1 MPYTLQYSNPAKS
14 ALIVADGT
22 INNSTSL
29 HLVGRNAAGYGQ
41 SIAENFLHSL
51 ENFASDTSPS
61 NPIEGQLWY
70 NTSYPTNKVLNV
82 YNGTNWVPANGVY
95 QQSDEPVTKKAGDIW
110 VKTSTSKVYIWNSS
124 AWILVGPEVTL
135 GGKNGTYTTTLRDS
149 LGDLSIDHSVVITYL
164 NDEIISIVSREEFIP
179 NPVIAG
185 FTKIYPGLNVSTS
198 SFNGTPAKVIGLA
211 STALSLKL
219 SGIVDPISA
228 DNFLRSDIPGTI
240 SGFLNIN
247 NNGGIRIGAIAQTV
261 VLEKQANNNAVLS
274 NRVSGSTIGISI
286 VKDNAVNQIIT
297 VNGNTLRVGINNLS
311 PTVALDVTG
320 SGKFSGKLTVSS
332 TDIDSVIVAGGAT
345 FTKTITTD
353 GGITARQESAFN
365 KKMVVGYVGSTGT
378 AIEPGEPNAW
388 DIGTAAKP
396 FKTIYATSINNG
408 SVTSSFVVTGMIT
421 AFGSNSNIPAG
432 WLLCDGA
439 SHLRSSYA
447 NLFAVIGDAYGAT
460 SGNHFSAPT
469 LASPGNPNIVYII
482 KY

>member
-82 YNGTNWVPANGVY
+82 YNGANWVPANGVY

-179 NPVIAG
+179 NPVIA
-185 FTKIYPGLNVSTS
+185 
-198 SFNGTPAKVIGLA
+198 
-211 STALSLKL
+211 
-219 SGIVDPISA
+219 
-228 DNFLRSDIPGTI
+228 
-240 SGFLNIN
+240 
-247 NNGGIRIGAIAQTV
+247 
-261 VLEKQANNNAVLS
+261 
-274 NRVSGSTIGISI
+274 
-286 VKDNAVNQIIT
+286 
-297 VNGNTLRVGINNLS
+297 
-311 PTVALDVTG
+311 
-320 SGKFSGKLTVSS
+320 
-332 TDIDSVIVAGGAT
+332 
-345 FTKTITTD
+345 
-353 GGITARQESAFN
+353 
-365 KKMVVGYVGSTGT
+365 
-378 AIEPGEPNAW
+378 
-388 DIGTAAKP
+388 
-396 FKTIYATSINNG
+396 
-408 SVTSSFVVTGMIT
+408 
-421 AFGSNSNIPAG
+421 
-432 WLLCDGA
+432 
-439 SHLRSSYA
+439 
-447 NLFAVIGDAYGAT
+447 
-460 SGNHFSAPT
+460 
-469 LASPGNPNIVYII
+469 
-482 KY
+482 